1 MLISIALIFL
11 VGLFLGA
18 VFERF
23 RLPKFIGMILAG
35 VVLGPYVLNLIDN
48 SILDNSADI
57 RQIALVIILT
67 RAGLSLNIKDLKK
80 LGRPAVLM
88 CFVPAC
94 FEIVGI
100 SILAP
105 IFTNL
110 TLVQS
115 LIMGCVIA
123 AVSPAV
129 IIPRMI
135 KLSSQGYGVQKSIPQ
150 LILAGA
156 SVDDVFVIVLFTS
169 FTSLELSGRFSVL
182 SLVKVPVSI
191 ILGIVLGIIIGY
203 LLNIFFKKTALRN
216 TIKVVILLSFSF
228 VMLEIEEALKNIVP
242 VSSLIGI
249 MVVGL
254 FIYQKNNM
262 LSKQLSEKY
271 NKMWVVGEIML
282 FVLVGTLLD
291 IRYLVHG
298 GIGLVVIILGAL
310 VFRVL
315 GVFICLLKTNLSM
328 KERVFCMGA
337 YAPKATVQ
345 AAMGAVP
352 LSMGI
357 TGGNIILTI
366 SILSIIITAP
376 MGAIFI
382 DKTYKKLL
390 QKGID
395 KMR

>member
-169 FTSLELSGRFSVL
+169 FTSLELSGKFSVL

-228 VMLEIEEALKNIVP
+228 VMLEIEEVLKNIVP

-249 MVVGL
+249 MVVSL

-337 YAPKATVQ
+337 YTPKATVQ

>member
-35 VVLGPYVLNLIDN
+35 VVLGPYALNLIDN
-48 SILDNSADI
+48 SILSNSADI

-67 RAGLSLNIKDLKK
+67 RAGLSLNINDLKK

-94 FEIVGI
+94 FEIAGI
-100 SILAP
+100 AILAP
-105 IFTNL
+105 IFTKV
-110 TLVQS
+110 TLVQA

-169 FTSLELSGRFSVL
+169 FTSLELSGEFSVL

-191 ILGIVLGIIIGY
+191 ILGIGLGIVVGY
-203 LLNIFFKKTALRN
+203 LLNIFFRKTALRN
-216 TIKVVILLSFSF
+216 TIKVIILLSFSF
-228 VMLEIEEALKNIVP
+228 VMLEIEEILKNIVP
-242 VSSLIGI
+242 VSALIGI

-254 FIYQKNNM
+254 FIYQKNNN

-328 KERVFCMGA
+328 KERAFCMGA
-337 YAPKATVQ
+337 YTPKATVQ
-345 AAMGAVP
+345 AAIGAVP

-357 TGGNIILTI
+357 TGGDIILTI

-395 KMR
+395 KG

>member
-48 SILDNSADI
+48 SILDNSSDI

-100 SILAP
+100 SILSP

-169 FTSLELSGRFSVL
+169 FTSLELSGKFSVL

-228 VMLEIEEALKNIVP
+228 VMLEIEEVLKNIVP

>member
-35 VVLGPYVLNLIDN
+35 VVLGPYALNLIDN
-48 SILDNSADI
+48 SILSNSADI

-67 RAGLSLNIKDLKK
+67 RAGLSLNINDLKK

-94 FEIVGI
+94 FEIAGI
-100 SILAP
+100 AILAP
-105 IFTNL
+105 IFTKV
-110 TLVQS
+110 TLVQA

-169 FTSLELSGRFSVL
+169 FTSLELSGEFSVL

-191 ILGIVLGIIIGY
+191 ILGIGLGIVVGY

-216 TIKVVILLSFSF
+216 TIKVIILLSFSF
-228 VMLEIEEALKNIVP
+228 VMLEIEEILKNIVP
-242 VSSLIGI
+242 VSALIGI

-254 FIYQKNNM
+254 FIYQKNNN

-328 KERVFCMGA
+328 KERAFCMGA
-337 YAPKATVQ
+337 YTPKATVQ
-345 AAMGAVP
+345 AAIGAVP

-357 TGGNIILTI
+357 TGGDIILTI

-395 KMR
+395 KG

>member
-35 VVLGPYVLNLIDN
+35 VVLGPYALNLIDN
-48 SILDNSADI
+48 SILSNSADI

-67 RAGLSLNIKDLKK
+67 RAGLSLNINDLKK

-94 FEIVGI
+94 FEIAGI
-100 SILAP
+100 AILAP
-105 IFTNL
+105 IFTKV
-110 TLVQS
+110 TLVQA

-169 FTSLELSGRFSVL
+169 FTSLELSGEFSVL

-191 ILGIVLGIIIGY
+191 ILGIGLGIVVGY
-203 LLNIFFKKTALRN
+203 LLNIFFRKTALRN
-216 TIKVVILLSFSF
+216 TIKVIILLSFSF
-228 VMLEIEEALKNIVP
+228 VMLEIEEILKNIVP
-242 VSSLIGI
+242 VSALIGI

-254 FIYQKNNM
+254 FIYQKNNN

-337 YAPKATVQ
+337 YTPKATVQ
-345 AAMGAVP
+345 AAIGAVP

-357 TGGNIILTI
+357 TGGDIILTI

-395 KMR
+395 KG